1 MAKRKGEFN
10 FWNDGS
16 EAHTGSWQFL
26 DRAVREKIVTKSP
39 LMVYLTDKS
48 NHANW
53 HHKVKDIYKQL
64 PETLVPQRKIA
75 AEHYTTYEQDTAGA
89 GGDLTS
95 SL

>member
-1 MAKRKGEFN
+1 
-10 FWNDGS
+10 
-16 EAHTGSWQFL
+16 
-26 DRAVREKIVTKSP
+26 
-39 LMVYLTDKS
+39 MVYLTDKS